1 MLAMKKGTKCVC
13 INTRSRTVT
22 GSFPTYRKKM
32 PDWNAMKKFP
42 VHPSEYPLLKSLD
55 LQFVNKI
62 SALWTHD
69 KWIPSLPDG
78 D

>member
-1 MLAMKKGTKCVC
+1 
-13 INTRSRTVT
+13 
-22 GSFPTYRKKM
+22 M
-32 PDWNAMKKFP
+32 PDWNAIKNFP

-62 SALWTHD
+62 SVLRTHD

-78 D
+78 HLAPRVIGAAGTIESQQVKSQEAL